1 MTVSRQRRAT
11 LPDVA
16 ALAGVST
23 AAAGRALGGYGSVSE
38 EVRQRVLNAAEQLNY
53 RANRLAAS
61 VRTGRTDTIGV
72 VCADI
77 ESPFFA
83 RALRGISDVAHKHGF
98 STLVTNSDEDLTS
111 ERNAVQLLLDKQVD
125 GIICAPADV
134 QQVAHLA
141 QAQGAGTPVVLFDR
155 MSDHLDADAV
165 IVDGVKAAYQAVSRL
180 IALGH
185 ERIAIVAELRQ
196 PREQDWARFLTP
208 AADVSPGVLSPSEA
222 RLLGYLRAHWDAGV
236 PVRREL
242 VRRTGAYDV
251 GAAYRQMKRVLA
263 LKHPPTAVFLVDN
276 LMTVGSYRAIRDS
289 GISVPERLSVL
300 AFDDLDW
307 TVLVSPALSVIA
319 QPVYEM
325 GAEAARQLIARIR
338 GGREDGPGTTV
349 MDVTLIERESTAPVV
364 RAPGPV
370 LAPARAHG
378 RRPPAARVAPSPSGA
393 SPGG

>member
-1 MTVSRQRRAT
+1 MTASRPRRAT

-38 EVRQRVLNAAEQLNY
+38 DVRRRVTEAARQLDY

-61 VRTGRTDTIGV
+61 VRTGRTDTIGI

-83 RALRGISDVAHKHGF
+83 RALRGISDVAHQNGF
-98 STLVTNSDEDLTS
+98 STLVTNSDEDIAS
-111 ERNAVQLLLDKQVD
+111 EREAVQVLLHKQVD

-134 QQVAHLA
+134 RQVEHLA
-141 QAQGAGTPVVLFDR
+141 QAQSGGTPVVLFDR
-155 MSDHLDADAV
+155 VSDRLEADAV
-165 IVDGVKAAYQAVSRL
+165 VVDGMKASYQAVRRL
-180 IALGH
+180 LDLGH
-185 ERIAIVAELRQ
+185 RRVAIVTELRQ

-208 AADVSPGVLSPSEA
+208 DAEVSPGALSPSEA

-242 VRRTGAYDV
+242 VRRTGTYAAE
-251 GAAYRQMKRVLA
+251 AAYQQTKRVLA
-263 LKHPPTAVFLVDN
+263 LKNPPTAIFTVDN
-276 LMTVGSYRAIRDS
+276 LMTVGAYRAIRDA
-289 GISVPERLSVL
+289 GVPVPGRLSVV

-307 TVLVSPALSVIA
+307 TVLVSPALTVIA

-325 GAEAARQLIARIR
+325 GAEAARRLVRR
-338 GGREDGPGTTV
+338 LREPDPGPPATVV
-349 MDVTLIERESTAPVV
+349 MDVTLVERESV
-364 RAPGPV
+364 
-370 LAPARAHG
+370 
-378 RRPPAARVAPSPSGA
+378 AALS
-393 SPGG
+393 

>member
-1 MTVSRQRRAT
+1 MPVSRQRRAT

-38 EVRQRVLNAAEQLNY
+38 DVKRRVLDAAEKLNY
-53 RANRLAAS
+53 RTNRLAAS

-72 VCADI
+72 ICADI

-83 RALRGISDVAHKHGF
+83 RALRGISDVAHSHGF

-134 QQVAHLA
+134 RQVAHLA
-141 QAQGAGTPVVLFDR
+141 QAQSSGTPVVLFDR
-155 MSDHLDADAV
+155 MSDELDADAV
-165 IVDGVKAAYQAVSRL
+165 IVDGAKAAYQAVSRL

-185 ERIAIVAELRQ
+185 RRIAIVTELRQ
-196 PREQDWARFLTP
+196 PREQDWAAYLTRGSEP
-208 AADVSPGVLSPSEA
+208 SLGTLSPSEA

-242 VRRTGAYDV
+242 VRRTGAYEADS
-251 GAAYRQMKRVLA
+251 AYKQMKRALA
-263 LKHPPTAVFLVDN
+263 LKRPPTAVFLVDN
-276 LMTVGSYRAIRDS
+276 LMTVGAYHAIRDS
-289 GISVPERLSVL
+289 GIAVPRELSVV

-307 TVLVSPALSVIA
+307 SVLVSPALTVIA

-325 GAEAARQLIARIR
+325 GAEAARRLVARIGDR
-338 GGREDGPGTTV
+338 GR
-349 MDVTLIERESTAPVV
+349 RR
-364 RAPGPV
+364 RAP
-370 LAPARAHG
+370 
-378 RRPPAARVAPSPSGA
+378 PSWT
-393 SPGG
+393 SP

>member
-1 MTVSRQRRAT
+1 MTPSGRPRRAT

-38 EVRQRVLNAAEQLNY
+38 DVRRRVAEAARRLDY

-83 RALRGISDVAHKHGF
+83 RALRGISDVAREKGF
-98 STLVTNSDEDLTS
+98 STLVTNSDEDLAS
-111 ERNAVQLLLDKQVD
+111 EREAVQVLLHKQVD

-134 QQVAHLA
+134 TRVDHLA
-141 QAQGAGTPVVLFDR
+141 RAQSDGTPVVLFDR
-155 MSDHLDADAV
+155 VSDRLEADAV
-165 IVDGVKAAYQAVSRL
+165 VVDGMKAAYQAVRRL
-180 IALGH
+180 LDLGH
-185 ERIAIVAELRQ
+185 RRVAIVTELRQ
-196 PREQDWARFLTP
+196 PREQDWARLLDP
-208 AADVSPGVLSPSEA
+208 EIAVSPGELSPSEA

-242 VRRTGAYDV
+242 VRRTGTYAAD
-251 GAAYRQMKRVLA
+251 AAYQQTRRVLG
-263 LKHPPTAVFLVDN
+263 LKNPPTAIFTVDN
-276 LMTVGSYRAIRDS
+276 LMTVGAYRAIREL
-289 GISVPERLSVL
+289 GIAVPDRLSVV

-307 TVLVSPALSVIA
+307 TVLVSPALTVIA

-325 GAEAARQLIARIR
+325 GAEAARRLIRRLRDPQPEPPA
-338 GGREDGPGTTV
+338 TLF
-349 MDVTLIERESTAPVV
+349 MDVALIERESVAPVGG
-364 RAPGPV
+364 RT
-370 LAPARAHG
+370 PAT
-378 RRPPAARVAPSPSGA
+378 PP
-393 SPGG
+393 